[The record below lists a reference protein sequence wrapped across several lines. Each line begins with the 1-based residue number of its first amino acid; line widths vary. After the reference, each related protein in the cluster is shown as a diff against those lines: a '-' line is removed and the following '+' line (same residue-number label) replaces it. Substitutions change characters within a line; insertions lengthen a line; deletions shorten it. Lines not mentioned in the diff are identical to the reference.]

1 MTVSSSLNLVTGL
14 GNGVATVF
22 SYSPLVIFAS
32 DQLEVTKVIIATG
45 VETPLSEGLG
55 AGDYSVSPA
64 TFDPQGETG
73 SVTFPADQV
82 TPMPSTEKIVMR
94 RVLPVEQ
101 TVKLQNQGTYFPKV
115 LETALDKTIMLIAQ
129 LVERMDR
136 SVRTPVGFSGTVGE
150 TDSPVALLYLRRNAA
165 NDGYNHVA
173 ISTTTATAS
182 DLAPQDVSP
191 DASAAGTG
199 ADFSRDDHV
208 HKLPARALSAQR
220 LSLFSHGGV

>member
-1 MTVSSSLNLVTGL
+1 MTVSSSLNLVVGL

-32 DQLEVTKVIIATG
+32 SQLEVTKVIIATG
-45 VETPLSEGLG
+45 AQTLLAEGVG
-55 AGDYSVSPA
+55 AANYSVAPA

-73 SVTFPADQV
+73 SVTFPADAI

-94 RVLPVEQ
+94 RVLTIEQ

-115 LETALDKTIMLIAQ
+115 LETALDKIIMLAAQ
-129 LVERMDR
+129 LFERMDR
-136 SVRTPVGFSGTVGE
+136 AVLTPVGFAGTVGE
-150 TDSPVALLYLRRNAA
+150 TDTPVALLYLRRNAA
-165 NDGYNHVA
+165 NTGYQHAA

-182 DLAPQDVSP
+182 DVLPVDVSP
-191 DASAAGTG
+191 DAAAAGVA
-199 ADFSRDDHV
+199 ADFSREDHV

-220 LSLFSHGGV
+220 LSLFAHGGV

>member
-1 MTVSSSLNLVTGL
+1 MTVSSSVNVVVGL

-32 DQLEVTKVIIATG
+32 TQLEVTKVVIATG
-45 VETPLSEGLG
+45 AETPLSEGTG
-55 AGDYSVSPA
+55 AANYSVAPA

-73 SVTFPADQV
+73 SVTFPADAV

-94 RVLPVEQ
+94 RVLTVEQ

-115 LETALDKTIMLIAQ
+115 LETALDKLVMLVAQ
-129 LVERMDR
+129 LTERSDR
-136 SVRTPVGFSGTVGE
+136 VVRLPVGFSGTVGE
-150 TDSPVALLYLRRNAA
+150 ADSPTALLYLRRNAA
-165 NDGYNHVA
+165 NDGYQHTA

-182 DLAPQDVSP
+182 DVLPVDVSP
-191 DASAAGTG
+191 DAAAAGT
-199 ADFSRDDHV
+199 AANFSREDHV

-220 LSLFSHGGV
+220 LSLFAHGGI